1 MRSAGLAIAALL
13 LVSQSARVS
22 PQDRAKPFL
31 VGTYIGN
38 EMQPDGDSQ
47 SASAMHRTYYVRTDD
62 GTWSLVTFTDVGD
75 ALAHSMGLTS
85 IHFKQERSNLLDNL
99 KHGDRFAFRFEA
111 DRRIGATSTS
121 FHVYIPRADDPKKE
135 DKFDAEF
142 TPIPAPATAAQSA
155 TDNVKAMCDAHRFTP
170 EQEKQYCGTAQELPV
185 DQPTKN

>member
-31 VGTYIGN
+31 IGTYIGN
-38 EMQPDGDSQ
+38 EMLPDGDSQ
-47 SASAMHRTYYVRTDD
+47 NASSMHRIYYIRTDD
-62 GTWSLVTFTDVGD
+62 GTWSLATYTDAGD
-75 ALAHSMGLTS
+75 ALAHTMGLTT
-85 IHFKQERSNLLDNL
+85 IHFRQERPNLLDNL
-99 KHGDRFAFRFEA
+99 KRGDRFAFRIEA
-111 DRRIGATSTS
+111 DHRIGATKTS
-121 FHVYIPRADDPKKE
+121 FHAYVPRADDPRKE

-142 TPIPAPATAAQSA
+142 TPIPAPDATAAA
-155 TDNVKAMCDAHRFTP
+155 PVDNVKAMCDAHRFSP